1 MGHFSFFILKCQN
14 GLAYLLK
21 DKCMLLNRMNIK
33 IVYRQLVI
41 TTCLILPLF
50 GMSQHVALFTG
61 GQLYDIIEEHA
72 STVKLSGSN
81 TIIFW
86 SVHIYPDGDL
96 VLNNAKII
104 EEGEYVGSGIWLS
117 ELGKFKEQPTSI
129 NRIEFSIASGT
140 MK

>member
-1 MGHFSFFILKCQN
+1 
-14 GLAYLLK
+14 
-21 DKCMLLNRMNIK
+21 MLLNRMNIK

-61 GQLYDIIEEHA
+61 GQLYDNIEEHA
-72 STVKLSGSN
+72 STVKLSGFN

-86 SVHIYPDGDL
+86 NVHIYPDGDL

-104 EEGEYVGSGIWLS
+104 EEGENVGSEIWLS
-117 ELGKFKEQPTSI
+117 ELGKLKEQPTSI